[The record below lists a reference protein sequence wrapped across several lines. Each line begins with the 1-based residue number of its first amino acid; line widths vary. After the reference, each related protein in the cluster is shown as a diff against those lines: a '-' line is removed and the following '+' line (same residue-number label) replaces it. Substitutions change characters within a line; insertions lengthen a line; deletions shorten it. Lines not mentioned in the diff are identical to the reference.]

1 MLRRIHLHR
10 WDGVR
15 NCAGD
20 SYGLVVKTARM
31 RLVND
36 LILARCP
43 MCGLDHQITTL
54 APQKCDI
61 CNIIFRLESARELF
75 KTL

>member
-1 MLRRIHLHR
+1 M
-10 WDGVR
+10 
-15 NCAGD
+15 
-20 SYGLVVKTARM
+20 KTARM